1 LGSHFFGLGVNYRPL
16 IHKEIFQLVFYTKG
30 SFPWLDVYN
39 MPVFLRKF
47 YLKEVEQAF
56 IEKAKAI
63 EDATRGS
70 SSNGISKPG
79 IIPK

>member
-1 LGSHFFGLGVNYRPL
+1 
-16 IHKEIFQLVFYTKG
+16 
-30 SFPWLDVYN
+30 